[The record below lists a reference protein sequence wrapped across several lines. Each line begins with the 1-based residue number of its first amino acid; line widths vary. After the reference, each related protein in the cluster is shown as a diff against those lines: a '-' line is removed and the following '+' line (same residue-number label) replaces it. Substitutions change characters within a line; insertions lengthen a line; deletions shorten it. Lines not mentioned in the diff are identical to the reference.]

1 MAKKK
6 DDSAVE
12 VPTVQKKMKE
22 TMQLD
27 GDDCIDG
34 MDVGDEVVLQVKV
47 RCISKG
53 IDTWDKNEKSTQR
66 YEILGVSKA
75 DKGAAFA
82 AKAQRAMKGV
92 AE

>member
-6 DDSAVE
+6 DDSSPE
-12 VPTVQKKMKE
+12 VPAGLKKMKE

-47 RCISKG
+47 RCIGKG
-53 IDTWDKNEKSTQR
+53 IDTWDKNERSNQR
-66 YEILGVSKA
+66 FEILGVSKA
-75 DKGAAFA
+75 NKGAAFA